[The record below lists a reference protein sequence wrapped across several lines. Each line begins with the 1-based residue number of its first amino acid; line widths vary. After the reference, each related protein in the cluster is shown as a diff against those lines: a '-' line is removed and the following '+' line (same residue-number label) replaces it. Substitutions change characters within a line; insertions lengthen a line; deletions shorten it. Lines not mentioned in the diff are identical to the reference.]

1 VLTGYKRKQSER
13 SVSLGKLTS
22 PQAIN
27 ALNQEIN
34 VIATD
39 IVKLESDITKHKR
52 ALARTEL
59 PMFSPED
66 FELRIKLTAARFKK
80 ADKFQKDA
88 IIREMF
94 LKLLVDNEK
103 VASYHWKEPF
113 LSLVEATDI
122 QLGGDA
128 WT

>member
-1 VLTGYKRKQSER
+1 MLTGYKRKQSER

>member
-1 VLTGYKRKQSER
+1 MA
-13 SVSLGKLTS
+13 LGKLTS
-22 PQAIN
+22 PQAIT
-27 ALNQEIN
+27 ALNLEITE
-34 VIATD
+34 IAND
-39 IVKLESDITKHKR
+39 IVKLETDIMKHKR
-52 ALARTEL
+52 ALERTEL
-59 PMFSPED
+59 PMLSPAD
-66 FELRIKLTAARFKK
+66 FEIRIKRTAARFKK

-122 QLGGDA
+122 QLGGDGRI
-128 WT
+128 